1 MASDITKIICKFIRI
16 YQINEVVDAS
26 STSVE
31 QNHTKQDIKTISNVV
46 AATMVLE
53 HH

>member
-1 MASDITKIICKFIRI
+1 MASDGTKIICKSIRI

-26 STSVE
+26 STSIE

-46 AATMVLE
+46 ASTTAME
-53 HH
+53 